1 MNLPDYHFLSAPL
14 WLITGLQI
22 LVVTLHFAAMN
33 LVVGGLFFVM
43 VSRFLNKQDLPVVK
57 IWVKLAPTAMAG
69 TITLGV
75 AALLFL
81 QVVFPGQFYSA
92 SIVSGW
98 FWLLVIAAAISAYY
112 LLYLG
117 AFHPSGTV
125 HSKWFWLGL
134 TLFCFLYISL
144 VYSSTFSLLE
154 RPELCRALY
163 RQVQSGWILNTD
175 LTSYLI
181 RWLHMLSGAS
191 MVGGFWIGWLGRKDE
206 GSFNLAKW
214 FTLGGMLLAFLFGM
228 LYLVVLGPEI
238 PALMR
243 SPAAWSLTLSI
254 LLSMG
259 ALHLFFKKR
268 FGLAGLSLFISLM
281 GMVLVRHHLRLIM
294 LQGHYDPA
302 SVRIAPQWSVIVL
315 FICSFLLAVGLLIY
329 MLRLFFYSQPGQGS
343 EP

>member
-14 WLITGLQI
+14 WLITVLQI

-33 LVVGGLFFVM
+33 LVVGGLVFVI
-43 VSRFLNKQDLPVVK
+43 VSRILDRHDLPVVRL
-57 IWVKLAPTAMAG
+57 WVKLAPTAMAG

-98 FWLLVIAAAISAYY
+98 FWLLVIAAAIGAYY

-117 AFHPSGTV
+117 AFHPAGSV
-125 HSKWFWLGL
+125 HSKWIWLGL
-134 TLFCFLYISL
+134 TLLCFLYISF

-154 RPELCRALY
+154 RPELCRELY
-163 RQVQSGWILNTD
+163 RRVQSGWVLNSD

-191 MVGGFWIGWLGRKDE
+191 MVGGFWIGWLGRNDDR
-206 GSFNLAKW
+206 SFALAKW
-214 FTLGGMLLAFLFGM
+214 YTLAGMLLAFLFGM
-228 LYLVVLGPEI
+228 LYLVVLGPMI

-243 SPAAWSLTLSI
+243 SPAAWNLTLSI
-254 LLSMG
+254 LLSLG
-259 ALHLFFKKR
+259 ALHLFFKKK
-268 FGLAGLSLFISLM
+268 FGLAGLSLFVSLA
-281 GMVLVRHHLRLIM
+281 GMVLVRHDLRLIM
-294 LQGHYDPA
+294 LKGQYDPA
-302 SVRIAPQWSVIVL
+302 SLQISPQWSVVTL
-315 FICSFLLAVGLLIY
+315 FICSFLLAIGLLVY
-329 MLRLFFYSQPGQGS
+329 MLRLFFSVQIGKGS
-343 EP
+343 ER